1 MEAPKEVPTFTVVA
15 PEPEKK
21 IVAAPPVAPKPQPK
35 PQPKPEEKKPN
46 LVTST
51 YGIKPPAAPAKPKVE
66 QPQAPAFDYSKVQE
80 GVTVNHK
87 TFGDGTVSWIDK
99 ARKYIRVQFSVGEK
113 MFTMETAFVQ
123 GFLTL
128 K

>member
-1 MEAPKEVPTFTVVA
+1 MAAPKEVPTFTVVA

-21 IVAAPPVAPKPQPK
+21 IVAAAPVTPKPQPK
-35 PQPKPEEKKPN
+35 TEEKKPN

-51 YGIKPPAAPAKPKVE
+51 YGIKPPAAPATPKPE
-66 QPQAPAFDYSKVQE
+66 QPKEEAFDYSKVQE
-80 GVTVNHK
+80 GVSVVHK
-87 TFGDGTVSWIDK
+87 SFGEGKVSWIDK
-99 ARKYIRVQFSVGEK
+99 ARKYIRVQFPVGEK

-123 GFLTL
+123 GFLSL